1 MPRLRRPSP
10 VLIVAVIVLI
20 NGTSGAAVAHRLIAR
35 EQRAQT
41 FIEHR
46 SVIGNAPLG
55 ERNH

>member
-10 VLIVAVIVLI
+10 APVVAVIVLI
-20 NGTSGAAVAHRLIAR
+20 NGMSGAAVAQRLIAR
-35 EQRAQT
+35 EHKAQT